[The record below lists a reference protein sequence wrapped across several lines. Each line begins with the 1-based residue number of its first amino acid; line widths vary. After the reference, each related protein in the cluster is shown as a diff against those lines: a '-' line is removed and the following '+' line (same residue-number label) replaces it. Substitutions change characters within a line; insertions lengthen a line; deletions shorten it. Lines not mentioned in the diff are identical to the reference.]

1 MDMNS
6 TPAQHYAAHHA
17 ELLGRYE
24 SVLAEQGLAGILIFA
39 GAPRIAYQD
48 DRTYP
53 FMINPWYQQWV
64 PAHDHA
70 WSILVLRPEHRPRLI
85 CHQPRDYWH
94 VVPAEPDGFWPT
106 HFDIVSAGSPDEVLK
121 SLPDSLAGFALL
133 GEPDAALAALLPGA
147 INPPGLVSALQFQRL
162 YKTPY
167 EVACMREA
175 NEIAARAHLVARDA
189 FTAGAS
195 EFGIHLAYLESTGQ
209 TEALLP
215 YTNIVALNEHAATL
229 HYDACDRVQPPGRH
243 AFLIDAGA
251 DCNGYAADITRTW
264 PGEGETRFAELVGLL
279 DDAQQALIEGIR
291 PGQSYV
297 DLHLGM
303 HEVIGG
309 ILAQSGLVD
318 MPPAEMVATGVTS
331 AFFPHGLG
339 HHIGLQVHDVAGKVA
354 DPAGTPLT
362 QPGAHPFLRN
372 LRPVETGNVFTVEPG
387 IYFIDQLLEP
397 LREQPAGRAVNWEA
411 VAALAPCGGVRIEDD
426 IAVTGDGVVNLTR
439 LAFAGID
446 G

>member
-1 MDMNS
+1 M
-6 TPAQHYAAHHA
+6 
-17 ELLGRYE
+17 
-24 SVLAEQGLAGILIFA
+24 
-39 GAPRIAYQD
+39 
-48 DRTYP
+48 
-53 FMINPWYQQWV
+53 
-64 PAHDHA
+64 
-70 WSILVLRPEHRPRLI
+70 
-85 CHQPRDYWH
+85 
-94 VVPAEPDGFWPT
+94 PAEPDGFWPT

-121 SLPDSLAGFALL
+121 SLPDSLSGFALL
-133 GEPDAALAALLPGA
+133 GEPDAALAALLPAA
-147 INPPGLVSALQFQRL
+147 INPPALVSALQFQRL

-439 LAFAGID
+439 RAFAGID